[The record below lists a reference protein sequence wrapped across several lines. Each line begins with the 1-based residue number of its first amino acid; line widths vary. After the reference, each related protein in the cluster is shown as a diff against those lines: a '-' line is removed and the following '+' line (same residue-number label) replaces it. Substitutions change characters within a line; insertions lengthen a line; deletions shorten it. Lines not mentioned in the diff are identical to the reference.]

1 MGFEISF
8 GHGARIVENCGP
20 TTPHLVEFDI
30 NGHFLTFSKR
40 TLNLFL
46 INIYY
51 IILYIL
57 FHRVS
62 LLFEEISYYLR
73 ISCSPVLHTE
83 TTYPRILCH
92 NTDRSCLSSRSE
104 CLVCAYLGPPEV
116 KTLLIQVSDNIL
128 T

>member
-20 TTPHLVEFDI
+20 TTPHLVEVDI

-51 IILYIL
+51 IIYIISSCVLAIRRDFIL
-57 FHRVS
+57 FKNQ
-62 LLFEEISYYLR
+62 LFS
-73 ISCSPVLHTE
+73 SSPYQDHL
-83 TTYPRILCH
+83 PS
-92 NTDRSCLSSRSE
+92 NTLSQ
-104 CLVCAYLGPPEV
+104 Y
-116 KTLLIQVSDNIL
+116 
-128 T
+128 